1 MRYLFMDNQLN
12 TQEPIS
18 KQTPVIPDPIV
29 PKTPVLP
36 VAEESEEV
44 APPVAPESTV
54 PSEYEEILNQ
64 YAASQQT
71 QAPVQEVPVEE
82 TPILETQS
90 PETTPS
96 PVEPVITEPETTE
109 PTLTDFGITPKPP
122 QNNIFK
128 IFFIVALIIFVLV
141 ATALVF
147 VYFKSQQTAKSVTTT
162 KAAVTSVPS
171 GTCSLNDK
179 TYNVGESFAA
189 ADGCNTCTCGAQNII
204 NCTENK
210 CLASQPA
217 TGSAVTATP
226 VSTASASTTSAVKK

>member
-12 TQEPIS
+12 TQEPVS
-18 KQTPVIPDPIV
+18 KQTPVIPV
-29 PKTPVLP
+29 T
-36 VAEESEEV
+36 AEEPEEI
-44 APPVAPESTV
+44 APPVVPENTI

-64 YAASQQT
+64 YAASQQPQT
-71 QAPVQEVPVEE
+71 PVLE
-82 TPILETQS
+82 TPA
-90 PETTPS
+90 PEITPTTAEPTT
-96 PVEPVITEPETTE
+96 VEPVTTE

-122 QNNIFK
+122 QSNIFK

-141 ATALVF
+141 ATVFVF
-147 VYFKSQQTAKSVTTT
+147 VYFKSQQTTKSVTTT

-179 TYNVGESFAA
+179 TYNIGESFTA

-217 TGSAVTATP
+217 TGSAVTVTP
-226 VSTASASTTSAVKK
+226 VSTASASTTSATKK

>member
-1 MRYLFMDNQLN
+1 MDNQLN
-12 TQEPIS
+12 TQEPVS

-29 PKTPVLP
+29 PKAPIQP
-36 VAEESEEV
+36 VAEETEEV
-44 APPVAPESTV
+44 LTPPVAPENTV

-64 YAASQQT
+64 YAASQQP
-71 QAPVQEVPVEE
+71 QA
-82 TPILETQS
+82 PILETPV
-90 PETTPS
+90 PENTTIP
-96 PVEPVITEPETTE
+96 TEPIITE

-141 ATALVF
+141 VTAFAF
-147 VYFKSQQTAKSVTTT
+147 VYFKSQQTAKSATTT
-162 KAAVTSVPS
+162 KTAVTSVPS

>member
-1 MRYLFMDNQLN
+1 MDNQLN
-12 TQEPIS
+12 AQEPVS
-18 KQTPVIPDPIV
+18 KQTPVIPV
-29 PKTPVLP
+29 T
-36 VAEESEEV
+36 AEETEEV
-44 APPVAPESTV
+44 APPIVPESTV

-64 YAASQQT
+64 YAASQQP
-71 QAPVQEVPVEE
+71 QAPVQETPVQE
-82 TPILETQS
+82 TPILETPA
-90 PETTPS
+90 PETTTIPT
-96 PVEPVITEPETTE
+96 EPVITEPTIAE

-141 ATALVF
+141 ATAFAF

-162 KAAVTSVPS
+162 KTTPNLISS

-189 ADGCNTCTCGAQNII
+189 TDGCNTCTCGAQNVI

-226 VSTASASTTSAVKK
+226 VVSTASASTTSATKK